1 MKTFK
6 EKFTAWLDGAL
17 SAEESLA
24 FEKEHPSLQ
33 EERREL
39 MKYIKTFEEKFTAW
53 LDGALS
59 AEESLAFE
67 KEHPSLQKER
77 RELMKLHSLRKENL
91 GRAELPHPD
100 FFSAQIMAQI
110 EREPSGRRAGR
121 SWLGIPRLAWGGI
134 ASLAAGLALFAVLVP
149 HGDLSN
155 PRTAYVAEVLK
166 ARTVNPKVTA
176 TADSQK
182 DKTIIKL
189 EGLHNLPA
197 KKDLNR

>member
-6 EKFTAWLDGAL
+6 
-17 SAEESLA
+17 
-24 FEKEHPSLQ
+24 
-33 EERREL
+33 
-39 MKYIKTFEEKFTAW
+39 EKFTAW